1 MKNRVA
7 GTFRSLRS
15 FNFRLWTAGALVS
28 NVGTWMQR
36 VAQDWLVLTQLTHH
50 DASAL
55 GIVVSLQ
62 FAPQLLLLPWTGS
75 AADRL
80 NQRKL
85 LILTQAAMGVLALIL
100 GVLTIAGVIQL
111 WHVYVL
117 AFLSGSAAALDAP
130 VRQTFVAEM
139 VGDADLSNAVAL
151 NSTSFN
157 AAQMIGPA
165 VAGLLIASVGIGWAF
180 LLNGLSFAA
189 VLISM
194 SFFRLT
200 ELHKSARAHPITSG
214 FLEGLRYV
222 WKRPDL
228 KAILIMLFLI
238 GTFGLNFPIFIA
250 TMAVNVFHSDARAF
264 GLLSSIMAVGTV
276 SGALFAASRQKQS
289 LASLMAGAGVF
300 GLGCTLA
307 ALAPGYWWF
316 AATLIIIGAAA
327 LTFAN
332 GTNSIMQ
339 LSTEPA
345 MRGRVMALR
354 VAIAFGGTPI
364 GAPIVGWV
372 ANHFG
377 PRWSLVIGAVAG
389 FAAALVAVLVLARR
403 KNTPRRVI
411 SPVKSASI
419 QPNPLSIPA
428 RRVRLLAAGHHRGLA
443 AVFAGA
449 VDLLPEAHKVVD
461 SGDGGDQHRKVDGG
475 NGDPPDRYDEHANL
489 PLIPAMGQNG

>member
-1 MKNRVA
+1 MKNRMA

-15 FNFRLWTAGALVS
+15 FNFRLWTVGGLVS

-55 GIVVSLQ
+55 GIVMGLQ
-62 FAPQLLLLPWTGS
+62 FAPQLLLLPWTGL

-85 LILTQAAMGVLALIL
+85 LMLTQATMGVLALVL
-100 GVLTIAGVIQL
+100 GVLTIAGVVSL
-111 WHVYVL
+111 WHVYVF

-165 VAGLLIASVGIGWAF
+165 VAGLLIATVGIGWAF

-189 VLISM
+189 VLVSM
-194 SFFRLT
+194 SFFRLS
-200 ELHKSARAHPITSG
+200 ELRTSARAHRTTSG

-222 WKRPDL
+222 WRKPDL
-228 KAILIMLFLI
+228 RAILIMLFLI
-238 GTFGLNFPIFIA
+238 GTFGLNFPIFIS
-250 TMAVNVFHSDARAF
+250 TMAVNVFHSDARGF
-264 GLLSSIMAVGTV
+264 GLLSSIMAVGTL
-276 SGALFAASRQKQS
+276 SGALFAAGRQRPS
-289 LASLMAGAGVF
+289 LASLLMGAGVF

-316 AATLIIIGAAA
+316 GAALMIIGAAGVIF
-327 LTFAN
+327 TN

-339 LSTEPA
+339 LSTDPA

-354 VAIAFGGTPI
+354 VGIALGGTPI

-372 ANHFG
+372 ANRFG
-377 PRWSLVIGAVAG
+377 PRWALCVGAAAA
-389 FAAALVAVLVLARR
+389 FTAALVAAYALSRRKEEPLLAR
-403 KNTPRRVI
+403 
-411 SPVKSASI
+411 
-419 QPNPLSIPA
+419 
-428 RRVRLLAAGHHRGLA
+428 
-443 AVFAGA
+443 
-449 VDLLPEAHKVVD
+449 
-461 SGDGGDQHRKVDGG
+461 
-475 NGDPPDRYDEHANL
+475 
-489 PLIPAMGQNG
+489 